1 VKKSLNSS
9 LNRSLTWE
17 LVLKDWRLHRPMVL
31 SCMVAGAGALAFS
44 QWGNEPALVVGSVVF
59 FIAIIM
65 AGTMLPILGIVNER
79 KNHNL
84 AFLMSL
90 PITILEYT
98 TAKLISTLAIF
109 LVPWLTLVILAISV
123 VEFRAFLPH
132 GVIPVTLILCSLP
145 FVGMCIMIAAALVGE
160 SEGWGIAANIFC
172 QSSYGLAWY
181 FLIRTPAIGSNVGK
195 ASPVWNATTVN
206 ILGGEFVAILAI
218 LGLTYF
224 LQSRK
229 RDFV

>member
-1 VKKSLNSS
+1 VKKSLIG
-9 LNRSLTWE
+9 E
-17 LVLKDWRLHRPMVL
+17 LVLKDWRLYRPMILCCIAV
-31 SCMVAGAGALAFS
+31 GAGALAFS
-44 QWGNEPALVVGSVVF
+44 QWGTEPAVVVGAVIF

-65 AGTMLPILGIVNER
+65 AGTMLPLLGIVNER

-90 PITILEYT
+90 PITYLEYT
-98 TAKLISTLAIF
+98 TAKLISTLIMF
-109 LVPWLTLVILAISV
+109 LVPWSTLVILAISV
-123 VEFRAFLPH
+123 VEFRNFLPH
-132 GVIPVTLILCSLP
+132 GVIPVTLILSGLP

-172 QSSYGLAWY
+172 QSSYGLTWY
-181 FLIRTPAIGSNVGK
+181 FLIRIPAIGNNVAK
-195 ASPVWNATTVN
+195 PSPVWNATVVN
-206 ILGGEFVAILAI
+206 ILGVEFVLILVI

-229 RDFV
+229 RDFA